1 MMLFCFWAF
10 SISYDALFQ
19 RKRTYYC
26 HEELS
31 VILLSGVG
39 DLVPFLFEE
48 ERGVVD
54 EAWSPVV
61 AFFLFFGFAVVGSK
75 GGIVVGNNEQLVAY
89 L

>member
-1 MMLFCFWAF
+1 MLTVF
-10 SISYDALFQ
+10 
-19 RKRTYYC
+19 
-26 HEELS
+26 
-31 VILLSGVG
+31 LLSRVAY
-39 DLVPFLFEE
+39 LVPFLFEE

-61 AFFLFFGFAVVGSK
+61 AFFLFFGFAVLRSK

>member
-1 MMLFCFWAF
+1 MA
-10 SISYDALFQ
+10 Y
-19 RKRTYYC
+19 
-26 HEELS
+26 
-31 VILLSGVG
+31 
-39 DLVPFLFEE
+39 LVPFLFEE

-61 AFFLFFGFAVVGSK
+61 AFFLFFGFAVLRSK